1 MKYCSNSIEERC
13 DNSVPY
19 GKIKLS
25 ISKEIVLTA
34 EIKDKQKFELQYV
47 TLNIEDLYDVD
58 KVTYILKSMCN
69 KLVTESEK
77 IAHA

>member
-13 DNSVPY
+13 DNNVPY
-19 GKIKLS
+19 GEIKLS
-25 ISKEIVLTA
+25 ISKEIVLTT

>member
-13 DNSVPY
+13 DNSVPH
-19 GKIKLS
+19 GEIKLS

-47 TLNIEDLYDVD
+47 TLDIEDLYDVD
-58 KVTYILKSMCN
+58 KVKYILKCMYN
-69 KLVTESEK
+69 KLIKECEK
-77 IAHA
+77 IANA